1 MGSTPLNLAITMIFN
16 YLLKKLSLRLIL
28 IVPFILQLVITVG
41 LISWLSFHRGQ
52 EAVNEL
58 ISQLQQ
64 EVTARIHQHLE
75 SYLSRAKQVNQFNLR
90 LIESGLFDSND
101 FNRLGKLFWNEI
113 ATFNFSYVNYGNAE
127 REYIGAGQV
136 EEHTE
141 INELKPPYFDK
152 LINYAPDNFG
162 NRDHQLSEDPI
173 NPNNEAW
180 YTDTITAGKTVW
192 SPIYSWEGFPDQVSI
207 AINTPWY
214 NASHQLQGVLG
225 IDVNISQLNDF
236 LKTLTIGQTGK
247 IFIVEN
253 NGLIV
258 ASSSAAPSYQ
268 LVNNEAKRL
277 LAENSGD
284 ELIRTTA
291 QTLKHHFG
299 NWQAIT
305 SPSQV
310 DLIYVQ
316 QPYWVQ
322 VTPYQDELGLNWLT
336 VVIVPEADFMTPIQ
350 INLRTTLLISILALF
365 IAIGVGIVTANQII
379 QPILRINRAAK
390 FLADGHWDQPLL
402 STTRTD
408 ELGQLTRSFNN
419 MATHLKATIDILEV
433 INQDLKHLHQLKDE
447 FLANTTHELRTPLH
461 GIIGL
466 AQSLVEGAL
475 GDLSAPV
482 KSNLTMIVASGKRL
496 AALVNDLL
504 DFSKL
509 KHEKLE
515 LQLKPVGIREL
526 VDIIF
531 TISQPLVA
539 HKPLQL
545 INQLD
550 AQLPLVTAD
559 ENRLQQIL
567 YNLIENAIKFT
578 EQGRIVI
585 SAQVNHQFLQI
596 SVSDTGM
603 GMTTDQLNH
612 LREAISSDEPIEATI
627 VREYEGAGLGL
638 AITKQLVKLHGGHL
652 WVTSQLGE
660 GATFSFSLPI
670 AQISAT
676 ATVDSDRNDSTQWSA
691 VLTESFLDPGLIA
704 LDQDLLIKTQCAIS
718 IATGHFKILVV
729 EDEIVNLQLLNNYLS
744 LQDYTVVLASSGV
757 EVLEL
762 MNAGLKPD
770 LILLDVM
777 MPKMTGYEVTR
788 QLRTQWSLEELP
800 IILLTM
806 KSQLSDMVAGLTI
819 GANDYLTKPVDKE
832 ELLARLQTHLHLK
845 QLRADTL
852 RLSQE
857 NENRLRQLLDA
868 MPVGVA
874 VHEANGSLFYLNQK
888 AIQLLGQNLIPQ
900 LHPERLPE
908 VYQLYLA
915 KTSQLYPADRQP
927 IQRAL
932 NGETVYVD
940 DIEIHQSTKII
951 PLEVW
956 STPLVNS
963 RGDIQYAIAVF
974 QDITERKQAQL
985 AQEEFIQT
993 LSKLTLA
1000 YERFVPEQF
1009 LNLLG
1014 KTSIVEIQLG
1024 DQVEKEMTVL
1034 FSDIRSFTT
1043 LSEGM
1048 TPQENF
1054 NFINSYLSQMEPL
1067 IGEHYGFIDKY
1078 IGDAIMALFNS
1089 PHDAIQAAIAMLKQ
1103 LTAYN
1108 QERQQAG
1115 DAPVAIGIGLNTGP
1129 LMLGIVGGK
1138 SRMDSTVIADAV
1150 NLASRIEDLTKIYHT
1165 SLLITQHTY
1174 SQLSKPS
1181 PYHIRVIDVAKV
1193 KGKTKTVTVY
1203 EIYDADPP
1211 DQIAYKDRTRTE
1223 FEHGFQ
1229 LYHSGQ
1235 FAEALSIF
1243 ERLWQEQ
1250 SVTMVDTV
1258 VKIYLDRCQEILGL
1272 KIPPLATILIV
1283 DDQPDNLRILLQLLI
1298 SQQFKVLVAKNG
1310 ETALNITMAQQPHL
1324 ILLDVMMPGINGIE
1338 TCRQLKLKPQTKHIP
1353 VIFMTALSEIEDK
1366 IRGFEVGAVDYI
1378 TKPFETKEVL
1388 ARIKLHLGNYYLRQ
1402 RLLEV
1407 L

>member
-1 MGSTPLNLAITMIFN
+1 MIFN
-16 YLLKKLSLRLIL
+16 YLFKKFSLRLIL
-28 IVPFILQLVITVG
+28 VVPFIIQLIITVG
-41 LISWLSFHRGQ
+41 LISWLSFQSGQ

-64 EVTARIHQHLE
+64 EVTARTNQHLE
-75 SYLSRAKQVNQFNLR
+75 SYLSRAKQINQFNLR
-90 LIESGLFDSND
+90 LIKSGLFDADD
-101 FNRLGKLFWNEI
+101 FNRLGKLFWNEV
-113 ATFNFSYVNYGNAE
+113 ATFNFSYVNYGNAA

-136 EEHTE
+136 EDHTE
-141 INELKPPYFDK
+141 INELKQPYFDK
-152 LINYAPDNFG
+152 LINYAPDHFG
-162 NRDHQLSEDPI
+162 NRDHQISEDPI

-214 NASHQLQGVLG
+214 NASHQLQGVMG
-225 IDVNISQLNDF
+225 IDVNISQLHNF
-236 LKTLTIGQTGK
+236 LQTLVIGQTGK
-247 IFIVEN
+247 VFVVEN

-258 ASSSAAPSYQ
+258 ASSSTAPSYQ

-277 LAENSGD
+277 LADNSED

-291 QTLKHHFG
+291 QTLNHQFG

-305 SPSQV
+305 ASAQ
-310 DLIYVQ
+310 LNFIYAQ
-316 QPYWVQ
+316 QSYLAQ
-322 VTPYQDELGLNWLT
+322 VTPYRDELGLNWLT
-336 VVIVPEADFMTPIQ
+336 VVIVPKADFMTPIHS
-350 INLRTTLLISILALF
+350 NVKTTVLISILALF

-433 INQDLKHLHQLKDE
+433 INRDLQHLHQLKDE

-466 AQSLVEGAL
+466 AQSLIEGAA
-475 GDLSAPV
+475 GDLASSV

-509 KHEKLE
+509 KHETLE

-526 VDIIF
+526 VEIVF

-585 SAQVNHQFLQI
+585 SAQVNNPFLQI

-670 AQISAT
+670 AQTSAP
-676 ATVDSDRNDSTQWSA
+676 DSDHNDSPQWSA

-757 EVLEL
+757 EALEL
-762 MNAGLKPD
+762 INAGLKPD

-788 QLRTQWSLEELP
+788 QLRAQWSLEELP
-800 IILLTM
+800 IILLTT

-819 GANDYLTKPVDKE
+819 GANDYLTKPVDKD

-845 QLRADTL
+845 QLRAEAL

-857 NENRLRQLLDA
+857 NENRLRQFLEA

-874 VHEANGSLFYLNQK
+874 VHEANGSLSYLNQK

-900 LHPERLPE
+900 VSPERLPE

-940 DIEIHQSTKII
+940 DIEIHPSAKII

-993 LSKLTLA
+993 LSQLTRA

-1043 LSEGM
+1043 LSEEM

-1067 IGEHYGFIDKY
+1067 IGKYYGFIDKY
-1078 IGDAIMALFNS
+1078 IGDAIMALFHS

-1103 LTAYN
+1103 LTIYN
-1108 QERQQAG
+1108 QDRQRAG
-1115 DAPVAIGIGLNTGP
+1115 YVPIAIGIGLNTGP
-1129 LMLGIVGGK
+1129 LMLGTVGGK
-1138 SRMDSTVIADAV
+1138 SRMDSTVISDAV

-1174 SQLSKPS
+1174 SQLSKPL

-1193 KGKTKTVTVY
+1193 KGKTKTITVY
-1203 EIYDADPP
+1203 EIYDADTP
-1211 DQIAYKDRTRTE
+1211 DQIAYKDHTRTE

-1229 LYHSGQ
+1229 LYHDGQ

-1243 ERLWQEQ
+1243 EHLWQQQ
-1250 SVTMVDTV
+1250 STDMFDTV

-1283 DDQPDNLRILLQLLI
+1283 DDQPDNLRILLQLLV
-1298 SQQFKVLVAKNG
+1298 SQQFKVLVAKNS
-1310 ETALNITMAQQPHL
+1310 EMALNIAMMQQPHL

-1353 VIFMTALSEIEDK
+1353 VIFMTALSEVEDK
-1366 IRGFEVGAVDYI
+1366 VRGFEVGAVDYI

>member
-1 MGSTPLNLAITMIFN
+1 MIFN
-16 YLLKKLSLRLIL
+16 YLFKKFSLRLIL
-28 IVPFILQLVITVG
+28 VVPFIVQLIITVG

-64 EVTARIHQHLE
+64 EVTARIHQHLK
-75 SYLSRAKQVNQFNLR
+75 SYLSRAKQINQFNLR
-90 LIESGLFDSND
+90 LIKSGLFDAND
-101 FNRLGKLFWNEI
+101 FNRLGKLFWNEV
-113 ATFNFSYVNYGNAE
+113 ATFNFSYVNYGNAK

-141 INELKPPYFDK
+141 INELKQPHFNK

-162 NRDHQLSEDPI
+162 NRDHQISEDPI

-207 AINTPWY
+207 AINAPWY
-214 NASHQLQGVLG
+214 NASHQLQGVMG
-225 IDVNISQLNDF
+225 IDVNISQLNNF
-236 LKTLTIGQTGK
+236 LQTLVIGQTGK
-247 IFIVEN
+247 VFIVEN
-253 NGLIV
+253 NGLLV

-277 LAENSGD
+277 LADNSED
-284 ELIRTTA
+284 ELIRATA
-291 QTLKHHFG
+291 QNLNHRFG

-305 SPSQV
+305 ASAQ
-310 DLIYVQ
+310 LKFIYAQ
-316 QPYWVQ
+316 QSYLAQ
-322 VTPYQDELGLNWLT
+322 ITPYQDELGLNWLT

-350 INLRTTLLISILALF
+350 TNVKTTVLISILALF

-390 FLADGHWDQPLL
+390 FLADGHWEQPLL

-433 INQDLKHLHQLKDE
+433 INRDLQHLHQLKDE

-466 AQSLVEGAL
+466 AQSLIEGAA
-475 GDLSAPV
+475 GDLTSPV
-482 KSNLTMIVASGKRL
+482 KSNLTMIVASAKRL

-526 VDIIF
+526 VEIVF

-585 SAQVNHQFLQI
+585 SAQVNHPFLQI

-612 LREAISSDEPIEATI
+612 LRESISSDEPIEATI

-652 WVTSQLGE
+652 WVTSQLGA
-660 GATFSFSLPI
+660 GATFSFSLPV
-670 AQISAT
+670 AQISAPD
-676 ATVDSDRNDSTQWSA
+676 ADHNDSPQWSA

-729 EDEIVNLQLLNNYLS
+729 EDEVVNLQLLNNYLS

-757 EVLEL
+757 EALEL
-762 MNAGLKPD
+762 INAGLKPD

-777 MPKMTGYEVTR
+777 MPKLTGYEVTR
-788 QLRTQWSLEELP
+788 QLRTRWSIEELP

-819 GANDYLTKPVDKE
+819 GANDYLTKPVDKD

-845 QLRADTL
+845 QLRADAL

-857 NENRLRQLLDA
+857 NENRLRQLLEA

-874 VHEANGSLFYLNQK
+874 VHEANGSLSYLNQK

-900 LHPERLPE
+900 LNSERLPE

-940 DIEIHQSTKII
+940 DIEIHQPTKII

-974 QDITERKQAQL
+974 QNITERKQAQL

-993 LSKLTLA
+993 LSQLTLA
-1000 YERFVPEQF
+1000 YERFVPKQF

-1034 FSDIRSFTT
+1034 FSDIRAFTT

-1078 IGDAIMALFNS
+1078 IGDAIMALFHS
-1089 PHDAIQAAIAMLKQ
+1089 PHDAIQAAIAMLHQ

-1108 QERQQAG
+1108 QKRQQVG
-1115 DAPVAIGIGLNTGP
+1115 EAPVAIGIGLNTGP
-1129 LMLGIVGGK
+1129 LMLGTVGGNN
-1138 SRMDSTVIADAV
+1138 RMDGTVIADAV

-1165 SLLITQHTY
+1165 SLLITQCTY
-1174 SQLSKPS
+1174 SQLSKPL

-1193 KGKTKTVTVY
+1193 KGKTKTITVY
-1203 EIYDADPP
+1203 EVYDADPP

-1223 FEHGFQ
+1223 FEQGFQ

-1243 ERLWQEQ
+1243 EHLWQGQ
-1250 SVTMVDTV
+1250 PVNMVDTV

-1283 DDQPDNLRILLQLLI
+1283 DDQPDNLRILLQLLV
-1298 SQQFKVLVAKNG
+1298 SQQFKVLIAKNG
-1310 ETALNITMAQQPHL
+1310 EMALNIAMMQQPHL

-1353 VIFMTALSEIEDK
+1353 VIFMTALSEVEDK
-1366 IRGFEVGAVDYI
+1366 VRGFEVGAVDYI